1 VPAIDRRS
9 CAPAASSASIF
20 IEEVRVRIG
29 TLLLLLSIAS
39 GAWAGT
45 DVGNGKVYA
54 GPNGVSVT
62 VVPVKAPGEHGV
74 LVAVAGTGS
83 PFDGQLIPHEIVDD
97 GDRTNYETTFHGRR
111 WITLALR
118 NQTMSLNVPGHRD
131 GMNLRFDD
139 KKTAALVAA
148 PLYAAYGKQQAD
160 GSLRALMAFDRP
172 AELAA
177 RDKEMQASADEV
189 GKICGA
195 KPAVKVDW
203 ASFSDDD
210 VKEISIASYCG
221 EPLETMRRMCDGSNE
236 AKRTFAA
243 RIKTFRC
250 VMGKGMQLDLAGTT
264 LSWTTARNA
273 TNIGE
278 FARAYFE
285 KKL

>member
-1 VPAIDRRS
+1 
-9 CAPAASSASIF
+9 
-20 IEEVRVRIG
+20 VRVRIG
-29 TLLLLLSIAS
+29 ALILLLSIAPV
-39 GAWAGT
+39 AWAGT
-45 DVGNGKVYA
+45 DVGNGQVYA

-62 VVPVKAPGEHGV
+62 IVPAKAPGEHGV

-97 GDRTNYETTFHGRR
+97 GDRRSYETTFHGRR

-118 NQTMSLNVPGHRD
+118 NQVMSLNVPGHRD
-131 GMNLRFDD
+131 GMNVRFDD
-139 KKTAALVAA
+139 KKTAALVPA
-148 PLYAAYGKQQAD
+148 PLYAAYAKQQAD

-172 AELAA
+172 AEIAQ

-189 GKICGA
+189 AKTCGA
-195 KPAVKVDW
+195 KPAVKVEW

-210 VKEISIASYCG
+210 IKEISIVSYCA

-236 AKRTFAA
+236 AKRAFAA
-243 RIKTFRC
+243 RVKTFRC
-250 VMGKGMQLDLAGTT
+250 AMGKAMQLDLAGTALT
-264 LSWTTARNA
+264 WTTARNA

-278 FARAYFE
+278 LARAYFE